1 MASYATVTPPRHV
14 LRPGR
19 RIVPPGT
26 VHAATGV
33 PGGLVHRNDGRAGL
47 GRPSSWS
54 YRRACR
60 CGFSGSGCST
70 SRGGSPSGLG
80 VGRMSGVRGV
90 WERHHIRCRGQG
102 TEIDWT
108 HASGAC
114 AQPARTL
121 GQRSSQRTSLWCAM
135 PISRPP
141 RVLVRSRFPRVPRP
155 PPTTRCRHRT
165 RQLLRPR

>member
-1 MASYATVTPPRHV
+1 VSAGTPTVSAKHGV
-14 LRPGR
+14 LRDRDATPAR
-19 RIVPPGT
+19 PTTWSAHR
-26 VHAATGV
+26 AA
-33 PGGLVHRNDGRAGL
+33 RNGARCDGRAGRL
-47 GRPSSWS
+47 SAS